1 MKEEI
6 CTKCLGKKEI
16 KFGPD
21 TISGQITILCDC
33 VKKKD
38 DKVKK

>member
-1 MKEEI
+1 MKEKV
-6 CTKCLGKKEI
+6 CPKCLGKKEI

-21 TISGQITILCDC
+21 TISGQITIPCDC
-33 VKKKD
+33 AKKKV